1 MLIINDPVPMAVDSH
16 GMVRI
21 AGTRVT
27 LDTVIACYQQGYNA
41 EAIVDGFPTLS
52 LADVHAVI
60 SYYLRHQEEVEQYL
74 KQNDHKADELRRAYE
89 AKFGKQPTRAELE
102 ERYRRRYGVL
112 GIAV

>member
-1 MLIINDPVPMAVDSH
+1 MIEIVADPVPMAVDED

-41 EAIVDGFPTLS
+41 DMIVEGFPTLT

-60 SYYLRHQEEVEQYL
+60 AYYLRHQEEVDRYIAE
-74 KQNDHKADELRRAYE
+74 NERAGEEERHAYE
-89 AKFGKQPTRAELE
+89 TQFGKQPTLAELE
-102 ERYRRRYGVL
+102 ARL
-112 GIAV
+112 QKQS